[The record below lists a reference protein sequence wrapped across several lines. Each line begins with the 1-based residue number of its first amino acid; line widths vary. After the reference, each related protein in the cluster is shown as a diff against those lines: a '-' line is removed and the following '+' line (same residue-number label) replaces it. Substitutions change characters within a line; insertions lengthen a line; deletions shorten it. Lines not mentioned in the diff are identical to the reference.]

1 MTPTSNGQ
9 MKKPE
14 RVEPALR
21 LRIMMGSLLALF
33 LVSGLGIWGTM
44 APIASA
50 VIAPGIVVVDGNDK
64 TVQHPTGGI
73 IGEILVRN
81 GSVVSIGQPLIRLD
95 ATQTRAALGVVV
107 SQITQLEGRKARL
120 AAERD
125 QSPDVRFPAGFADTS
140 AEAAEI
146 AQSEQR
152 LYAARQTSKEG
163 QKKQLAERIGQFR
176 KEIEGGKAQ
185 LAAKS
190 AEVELM
196 EEELARV
203 SEMHKKSLVPVTRV
217 LTAERDVT
225 RLKGERGM
233 LISSIAKAD
242 GQISETELQILALD
256 QTMQSESMKELREVE
271 ARIAELLERRNAAQ
285 DQLNRIE
292 IVAPH
297 SGIVHAM
304 QVHTVGGVIQPAE
317 KLLTIVPQDK
327 RLEVEVRVAPTD
339 IDQIFIGHK
348 ATLRFSAFNHRTTD
362 EFSGTISQ
370 ASANLSTDPQTGVSY
385 YVARMRI
392 QDEHLN
398 KITELKLVPGMPVE
412 TFVETGTRSAF
423 AYLSKPLVDQFQRAF
438 REE

>member
-1 MTPTSNGQ
+1 MPASPNERKSN
-9 MKKPE
+9 PE
-14 RVEPALR
+14 QIEPGLR
-21 LRIMMGSLLALF
+21 SRILLGSLLSLCLAG
-33 LVSGLGIWGTM
+33 GLGAWGTL
-44 APIASA
+44 APLASA
-50 VIAPGIVVVDGNDK
+50 VIAPGIVVVEGNDK
-64 TVQHPTGGI
+64 IVQHPTGGVV
-73 IGEILVRN
+73 GEILVRN
-81 GSVVSIGQPLIRLD
+81 GTTVSAGQPLIRLD

-125 QSPDVRFPAGFADTS
+125 QSPEVRFPAGFAEAS
-140 AEAAEI
+140 PEAAEI
-146 AQSEQR
+146 ALSEQR
-152 LYAARQTSKEG
+152 LYAARQTAKEG

-190 AEVELM
+190 SEVKLM
-196 EEELARV
+196 AEELERV
-203 SEMHKKSLVPVTRV
+203 SEMHKKSLVPITRV

-225 RLKGERGM
+225 RLKGEEGM
-233 LISSIAKAD
+233 LISSIAKAE

-256 QTMQSESMKELREVE
+256 QTMQSESLKELREVE

-327 RLEVEVRVAPTD
+327 RLEVEVRIPPTD
-339 IDQIFIGHK
+339 IDQVATGQK

-362 EFSGTISQ
+362 EFKGTISHT
-370 ASANLSTDPQTGVSY
+370 SANLSTDPQTGVSY
-385 YVARMRI
+385 YLARMRI
-392 QDEHLN
+392 EDEGLSKAH
-398 KITELKLVPGMPVE
+398 ELKLVPGMPVE

-423 AYLSKPLVDQFQRAF
+423 AYLSKPLVDQFKRAF

>member
-1 MTPTSNGQ
+1 MTTSPTERN
-9 MKKPE
+9 KDPE
-14 RVEPALR
+14 HIEPGLR
-21 LRIMMGSLLALF
+21 SRILLGSLLCLF
-33 LVSGLGIWGTM
+33 LAGGLGAWGTL
-44 APIASA
+44 APLASA
-50 VIAPGIVVVDGNDK
+50 VIAPGIVVVEGNDK

-73 IGEILVRN
+73 VGEILVRN
-81 GSVVSIGQPLIRLD
+81 GTAVSVGQPLIRLD

-125 QSPDVRFPAGFADTS
+125 ESPEVRFPAGFAEAS
-140 AEAAEI
+140 PEAAEI
-146 AQSEQR
+146 ALSEQR
-152 LYAARQTSKEG
+152 LYAARQTAKDG
-163 QKKQLAERIGQFR
+163 QKKQLAERVGQFR
-176 KEIEGGKAQ
+176 KEIEGGQAQ

-190 AEVELM
+190 SEVKLM
-196 EEELARV
+196 AEELERV
-203 SEMHKKSLVPVTRV
+203 SEMHKKSLVPITRV

-225 RLKGERGM
+225 RLKGEEGM
-233 LISSIAKAD
+233 LISSIAKAE
-242 GQISETELQILALD
+242 GQINETELQILALD
-256 QTMQSESMKELREVE
+256 QTMQSESLKELREVE

-285 DQLNRIE
+285 DQLNRVE

-327 RLEVEVRVAPTD
+327 RLEVEVRIAPTD
-339 IDQIFIGHK
+339 IDQITTGQK

-362 EFSGTISQ
+362 EFAGTISHT
-370 ASANLSTDPQTGVSY
+370 SANLSTDPQTGVSY
-385 YVARMRI
+385 YLARMRI
-392 QDEHLN
+392 EEEHLS
-398 KITELKLVPGMPVE
+398 KARELKLVPGMPVE

-423 AYLSKPLVDQFQRAF
+423 AYLSKPLVDQFKRAF

>member
-1 MTPTSNGQ
+1 MATTGPLEQGEHI
-9 MKKPE
+9 E
-14 RVEPALR
+14 RALR
-21 LRIMMGSLLALF
+21 ARIIMGSALALF
-33 LVSGLGIWGTM
+33 LVGSLGFWGTM
-44 APIASA
+44 APISSA

-73 IGEILVRN
+73 VGEILVGN
-81 GSVVSIGQPLIRLD
+81 GSVVQAGQPLLRLD

-125 QSPDVRFPAGFADTS
+125 QSGDVTFPPGFVDSST
-140 AEAAEI
+140 EAAEI
-146 AQSEQR
+146 ATSEQR

-163 QKKQLAERIGQFR
+163 QKKQLGERIGQFR
-176 KEIEGGKAQ
+176 KEIEGGQAQ
-185 LAAKS
+185 LAAKD
-190 AEVELM
+190 AEVRLM
-196 EEELARV
+196 LEELARV
-203 SEMHKKSLVPVTRV
+203 SDMHKKSLIPVTRL

-225 RLKGERGM
+225 RLNGERGM
-233 LISSIAKAD
+233 LISSIAQAQ

-256 QTMQSESMKELREVE
+256 QTMQSESMKELRDVD

-292 IVAPH
+292 ITAPH

-304 QVHTVGGVIQPAE
+304 QVNTVGGVIQPAE
-317 KLLTIVPQDK
+317 KLMTIVPQDR

-339 IDQIFIGHK
+339 IDQIVIGTQ

-362 EFSGTISQ
+362 EFTGTISH

-385 YVARMRI
+385 YIARMRI
-392 QDEHLN
+392 EEDQLG
-398 KITELKLVPGMPVE
+398 KAAALKLVPGMPVE
-412 TFVETGTRSAF
+412 TFVATGSRSAF
-423 AYLSKPLVDQFQRAF
+423 AYLAKPLVDQFQRAF